1 MRQLI
6 GSAVLL
12 ALLVGTGGAQAQN
25 AEILK
30 TTPAG
35 QPVKIRNHVKLS
47 PGCGG
52 GAPEIDFAPSPAH
65 GTIAIRPDRFVL
77 TKGWVSGSLLECE
90 GREVDGVAIW
100 YTPQPGFHGVEQLAW
115 TVSYGGG
122 SRSHRIDTFTAK
134 VTVQ

>member
-1 MRQLI
+1 MRQWI

-12 ALLVGTGGAQAQN
+12 ALLVGSGSALAEN
-25 AEILK
+25 AVILK
-30 TTPAG
+30 TTEAG

-47 PGCGG
+47 SGCGG
-52 GAPEIDFAPSPAH
+52 GAPEIDFTPNPAH
-65 GTIAIRPDRFVL
+65 GTISIRPDRFML
-77 TKGWVSGSLLECE
+77 TKGWVSGTLMECE
-90 GREVDGVAIW
+90 GRDVDGVAIW

-134 VTVQ
+134 VTVR